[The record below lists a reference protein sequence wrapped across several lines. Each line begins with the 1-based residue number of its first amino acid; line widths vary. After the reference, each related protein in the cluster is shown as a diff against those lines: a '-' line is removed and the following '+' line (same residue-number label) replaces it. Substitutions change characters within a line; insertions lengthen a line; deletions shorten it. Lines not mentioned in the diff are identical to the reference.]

1 MMITR
6 KAMGRR
12 TVLRGMGTTV
22 ALPLLEAMGSSAS
35 AVEIAAASRKRLQVI
50 YTPNGMVMKDF
61 FPAQTGEGYAMS
73 PILKPLEPYR
83 DRFAVVSGLDHIQ
96 AEALGDGAGDH
107 ARCCGT
113 FLTGVH
119 VKKTD
124 GAGISNGI
132 SMDQVV
138 AKKFAEYTQI
148 PSLELGLES
157 PSLVGSCDS
166 GYSCAYTNTLSW
178 SGRASPMPITTNPRE
193 VFERLF
199 GESDVADAKTRLME
213 LKRQAS
219 ILDLVSEDAKRL
231 SVSLGANDRKKV
243 EEYMQSIRDL
253 ERGIQKLEQ
262 RGAAVQMP
270 TYARP
275 AGIPDSF
282 QDYARMMIDL
292 QILAMQADLTRV
304 GTFMIGREGSNHSY
318 PEIDVADAHHPIS
331 HHEAEKIAVW

>member
-35 AVEIAAASRKRLQVI
+35 AVETAAASRKRLQVI

-124 GAGISNGI
+124 GASH
-132 SMDQVV
+132 SYR
-138 AKKFAEYTQI
+138 A
-148 PSLELGLES
+148 PSGPTEPATATARPLAAAAS
-157 PSLVGSCDS
+157 
-166 GYSCAYTNTLSW
+166 
-178 SGRASPMPITTNPRE
+178 RASATPVWLITATCSAWPW
-193 VFERLF
+193 L
-199 GESDVADAKTRLME
+199 
-213 LKRQAS
+213 AS
-219 ILDLVSEDAKRL
+219 RKEFAPKVLVS
-231 SVSLGANDRKKV
+231 
-243 EEYMQSIRDL
+243 IRS
-253 ERGIQKLEQ
+253 
-262 RGAAVQMP
+262 A
-270 TYARP
+270 P
-275 AGIPDSF
+275 AC
-282 QDYARMMIDL
+282 R
-292 QILAMQADLTRV
+292 
-304 GTFMIGREGSNHSY
+304 
-318 PEIDVADAHHPIS
+318 
-331 HHEAEKIAVW
+331 